1 MSYMSVRIAV
11 IDERNSVANQETT
24 SRYDRHLI
32 EQADVVIR
40 IKPDNVVSNSNLVN
54 VITPSTE
61 SVMSMEKAALD
72 KAGREAKR
80 IPDPP
85 PHEALSKAYRA
96 LGQSGNFKPPD
107 LPPLS

>member
-11 IDERNSVANQETT
+11 IDERNSVSNNETT
-24 SRYDRHLI
+24 SRSDRHLI

-40 IKPDNVVSNSNLVN
+40 VKPDGVLSYSNLVD
-54 VITPSTE
+54 VITPATDSIR
-61 SVMSMEKAALD
+61 SMEKALQD
-72 KAGREAKR
+72 KTGREAKR

-85 PHEALSKAYRA
+85 PREALTKAYRA